1 MRFEII
7 RAKGIRHSKYGEY
20 YYFNLIAGNSEIIAT
35 SEMYESK
42 QGCKKGIAAVK
53 RCLFAKVVDKA

>member
-7 RAKGIRHSKYGEY
+7 RAKALKHSKIGEY
-20 YYFNLIAGNSEIIAT
+20 FYFNLIASNGEIIAT